1 VIFAEPEG
9 LPGLLAR
16 RTTYPPP
23 AHPAIQRTLT
33 STDITHISSWTDDTL
48 SRDPTTTLPPDLD
61 LDLFPRLG
69 EYGFLQD
76 WLESDSILS
85 PTVSPILRTT
95 PPPQLTFPELELVE
109 PGSDDEE
116 ATLATDAGATHEL
129 EGATDGVEMD
139 DEDVDAE
146 GSTEDD
152 DDDEMDL
159 VSDFEVE
166 VVSPVEETGRTV
178 VLEPERVDTDIGNVV
193 AVEGPTSSEVC
204 SVENDKA
211 DHLSNT
217 EAPTTPA
224 PAPPSP
230 TQDSAPDTDAL
241 TAETV
246 AALENAAVPPITS
259 IDGSSV
265 SSLTMSQDGSSLS
278 SADGYGETD
287 DDDNDVDHDTT
298 IDNASSFAPS
308 RSSSPASSVE
318 IPLSNSRA
326 GLLESTSPPR
336 SSFSPAP
343 SPAPRL
349 SSPALVAPSKSITR
363 GRVRGP
369 YQRSRPLVQP
379 MDGIPAG
386 AAWFVE
392 DKGTYTCACHRRTY
406 RRKGDLQR
414 HLNEGRLPEV
424 CDGCGRG
431 FPRKDPRI
439 RHWNQNQLCEA
450 IHHVKNVQD
459 PKEAARWKKR
469 WTSPVFRGRAGEMEC
484 LVREQTDLLA
494 GGALLGGR
502 SEQTAPPSPVFH
514 LQPIRKPPHRKG
526 SKRVPDSDA
535 ETSSES
541 DSDDLDYEEQPSP
554 LSSRRVKSGDCARG
568 PGSKASVSRDT

>member
-1 VIFAEPEG
+1 
-9 LPGLLAR
+9 LLAR

-23 AHPAIQRTLT
+23 THQATQRTLT
-33 STDITHISSWTDDTL
+33 STDITHVSSWTDDTL

-116 ATLATDAGATHEL
+116 ETLATDAGATHEL

-152 DDDEMDL
+152 EDDEMDL
-159 VSDFEVE
+159 VSDVEVE
-166 VVSPVEETGRTV
+166 VVSPDEETGRTV
-178 VLEPERVDTDIGNVV
+178 VLEPELVDTDIGNVV

-204 SVENDKA
+204 SVENEKA
-211 DHLSNT
+211 DHLSSNT
-217 EAPTTPA
+217 ESPTTPA

-230 TQDSAPDTDAL
+230 TQHSVPDTDAL

-287 DDDNDVDHDTT
+287 GDDNDVEHDTT

-308 RSSSPASSVE
+308 RSSSPASSVDV
-318 IPLSNSRA
+318 PLYNSRA

-336 SSFSPAP
+336 SSVSPAP

-386 AAWFVE
+386 AAWFAE

-414 HLNEGRLPEV
+414 HLNEGSLPEV
-424 CDGCGRG
+424 CGGCGRG

-439 RHWNQNQLCEA
+439 RHWNQNPLCEA
-450 IHHVKNVQD
+450 VHHVKNALD

-469 WTSPVFRGRAGEMEC
+469 WAAPAFGGRAEAMER
-484 LVREQTDLLA
+484 LVTEQTDLLA
-494 GGALLGGR
+494 SGARLIG
-502 SEQTAPPSPVFH
+502 SQPQKTSPPPLVGLHSIRRP
-514 LQPIRKPPHRKG
+514 PRRKP
-526 SKRVPDSDA
+526 SKRVPDFES
-535 ETSSES
+535 ETSSDSES
-541 DSDDLDYEEQPSP
+541 DDPTYEEEETCRPSP
-554 LSSRRVKSGDCARG
+554 QCVKSEACGSASA
-568 PGSKASVSRDT
+568 SKA